1 MLLAHDVQLAH
12 DLDNIDLKLSSSLCF
27 LANAFV
33 SHSAWC
39 LVPSAEALGL
49 HPGPVAP
56 SLLLCAYLRGPVG
69 LRVSGSDTPQ
79 CTCWCLGSMSQLE

>member
-1 MLLAHDVQLAH
+1 MLLAHDVLLADVVLLVHDVLLAH
-12 DLDNIDLKLSSSLCF
+12 DGDAIDLKLSSSLRF
-27 LANAFV
+27 LVGVFV

-56 SLLLCAYLRGPVG
+56 SLLLCACLRGPVG
-69 LRVSGSDTPQ
+69 EGL
-79 CTCWCLGSMSQLE
+79 